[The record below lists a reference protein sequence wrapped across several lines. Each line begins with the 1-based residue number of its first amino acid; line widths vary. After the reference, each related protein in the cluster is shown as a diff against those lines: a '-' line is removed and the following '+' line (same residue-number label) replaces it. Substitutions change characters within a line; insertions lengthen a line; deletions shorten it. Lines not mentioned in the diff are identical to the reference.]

1 MDNVLTMNVNVMM
14 DGLAQIAAS
23 MLVKATVIATI
34 MESVL
39 KESAHAISAFLVI
52 IVNTMIVART
62 LPAVVMV
69 FVTPPHGVTLVN
81 VLKHI
86 VDGYV
91 RLLLAVFKNFV
102 VDKENA
108 YMIVGANVILVIG
121 VKPVNLVSV
130 VRMIHVLIMEH
141 VKTDSVFVIQV
152 TEIGLVNMLYAEKMV
167 NVVEMVSAQTINTV
181 LVMMVSMDGFVNSI
195 TVVM

>member
-1 MDNVLTMNVNVMM
+1 MM
-14 DGLAQIAAS
+14 DGLARIAAS
-23 MLVKATVIATI
+23 IPVKATVIATI
-34 MESVL
+34 MENVL

-52 IVNTMIVART
+52 IVNTMIVARM
-62 LPAVVMV
+62 LLAVVMV

-81 VLKHI
+81 VLKPI
-86 VDGYV
+86 VEGYV
-91 RLLLAVFKNFV
+91 RPLLVVYKNFV
-102 VDKENA
+102 VEKENA
-108 YMIVGANVILVIG
+108 YMTVGANVILVIG

-141 VKTDSVFVIQV
+141 VKMDNVFVIQV
-152 TEIGLVNMLYAEKMV
+152 TEIGRVNMLYAEKMV
-167 NVVEMVSAQTINTV
+167 NVVETVSAQTINTV